1 MGATAAVEPGVLRPL
16 LRSFVYEVLSLG
28 FAYPE
33 QGVIERLRELLAQAR
48 DPALRAGAPAE
59 RLDGLRR
66 HLARVDRPDLES
78 CHNALFSGSVA
89 CPAHE
94 TEYESDAFAK
104 THQLADVAGFYR
116 AFGLEVSGARPTM
129 PDFIATEL
137 EFMSL
142 LCRKEALAVS
152 RGWAEQAAVTA
163 QAEADFLRDHLGRWV
178 GALCGGIRRETA
190 DRPGA
195 ATFYRALAELCRLF
209 VESEVTTFG
218 VNPARL
224 ERQMTGASDAES
236 AACGVDPGAAGPT

>member
-1 MGATAAVEPGVLRPL
+1 MGATAAVEPEVLRPL
-16 LRSFVYEVLSLG
+16 RRSFVYEVLSLG

-33 QGVIERLRELLAQAR
+33 QGTLERLRELLAEAR
-48 DPALRAGAPAE
+48 DPALRAEPSVA

-142 LCRKEALAVS
+142 LCRKEAYAASHGWTERVGLAAD
-152 RGWAEQAAVTA
+152 AER
-163 QAEADFLRDHLGRWV
+163 DFLRDHLGRWV
-178 GALCGGIRRETA
+178 AVFCDELRRQTA

-195 ATFYRALAELCRLF
+195 AAFYRALAELCGSF
-209 VESEVTTFG
+209 VESELAIFG
-218 VNPARL
+218 IRPVRL
-224 ERQMTGASDAES
+224 ERRMRGPSDGEP
-236 AACGVDPGAAGPT
+236 AACGMQPSAPEPE